1 MIPLLLTVAVVGIVV
16 IVVVIVVV
24 VVVVVFP
31 VVIFSVIFKDFSG
44 TLFDEGERERNMNM
58 T

>member
-16 IVVVIVVV
+16 IVVVIVV